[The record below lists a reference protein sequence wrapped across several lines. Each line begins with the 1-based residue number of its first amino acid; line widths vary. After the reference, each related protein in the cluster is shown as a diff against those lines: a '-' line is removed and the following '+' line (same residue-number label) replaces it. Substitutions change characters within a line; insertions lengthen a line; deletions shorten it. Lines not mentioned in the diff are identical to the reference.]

1 MAMSSHHRNAGLPSW
16 TRPQFGRAP
25 QRTLD
30 PIALRSDGAGAAV
43 PTTPP
48 KAPVTIQF
56 LQDQHRAVL
65 GALAGELDKLKVEN
79 RDLKFRLV
87 MRDTATPKANKRVPA
102 ASDIMAMQTEL
113 SELRQKN
120 AAMERER
127 SEARSAA
134 AAPAA
139 PTAPAAK
146 TATTDAAQGLGNELE
161 INRVNKMNFDL
172 LSEVAALRHELT
184 VQSARADNAV
194 GGRRHSGSHTK
205 SSSSSGGGDR
215 LAQSLPPMGMASF
228 NANGGGGGNGGGGN
242 GGVGSASRQPGLKDY
257 GILKTGANNQP
268 RILNRRR
275 ASGDQNGR
283 TRRKLVP
290 VPQPATLKPLN
301 VGESFGSGFNN
312 SHSSTGNSSTGR
324 RK

>member
-1 MAMSSHHRNAGLPSW
+1 
-16 TRPQFGRAP
+16 
-25 QRTLD
+25 
-30 PIALRSDGAGAAV
+30 
-43 PTTPP
+43 
-48 KAPVTIQF
+48 
-56 LQDQHRAVL
+56 
-65 GALAGELDKLKVEN
+65 
-79 RDLKFRLV
+79 
-87 MRDTATPKANKRVPA
+87 MRDTATPKAKKRVPA

-139 PTAPAAK
+139 PAAPAAT
-146 TATTDAAQGLGNELE
+146 TAATDAAQGLGTELE

-194 GGRRHSGSHTK
+194 GDRRHSGSHTK
-205 SSSSSGGGDR
+205 SSSSSSGGGGGGGGDR

-228 NANGGGGGNGGGGN
+228 NANGGGGSNGGGGN